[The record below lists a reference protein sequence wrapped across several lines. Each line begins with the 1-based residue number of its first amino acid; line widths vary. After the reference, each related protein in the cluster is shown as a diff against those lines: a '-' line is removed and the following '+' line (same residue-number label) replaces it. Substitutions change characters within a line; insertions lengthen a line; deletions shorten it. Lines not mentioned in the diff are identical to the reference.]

1 MSQKKSGPA
10 KKKSGP
16 AVTTGTWIAL
26 ACFIPAAVLTW
37 NLGRTWHAQR
47 TMVAGKQAEIAAIM
61 ARNGVLQPIYDVLA
75 NRKFQLSNKTPLTVT
90 VPWFA
95 VAYHDGKQVRLFD
108 SARCR
113 EFEPV
118 VVPTGDAKIVTLSS
132 KQEGCNWNGSVMY
145 YAMRLY
151 RQVETEV
158 SIVDRP
164 YDYVDMYKGYDR
176 DTFTVQ

>member
-1 MSQKKSGPA
+1 MTQKKPA
-10 KKKSGP
+10 KKKSGGP
-16 AVTTGTWIAL
+16 FTTGTWIAL
-26 ACFIPAAVLTW
+26 ACVIPAGVLTW

-47 TMVAGKQAEIAAIM
+47 TNVAAKNAEVAALM
-61 ARNGVLQPIYDVLA
+61 ARNAVLEPLYEILA
-75 NRKFQLSNKTPLTVT
+75 NRKFALANKTPLTVT

-95 VAYHDGKQVRLFD
+95 VAYHDGKTVKLFD

-118 VVPTGDAKIVTLSS
+118 VVPTGDVKVVTLSS

-145 YAMRLY
+145 YSMRLY
-151 RQVETEV
+151 RQVETDV